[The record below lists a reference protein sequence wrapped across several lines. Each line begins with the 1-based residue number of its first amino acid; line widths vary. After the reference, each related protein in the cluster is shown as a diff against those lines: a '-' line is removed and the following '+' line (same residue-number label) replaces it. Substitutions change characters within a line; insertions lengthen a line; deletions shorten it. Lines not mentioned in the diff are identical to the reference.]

1 MFPFYKA
8 PLDPQNIKEDKSER
22 CNIGDSIS
30 QHLMVILSTR
40 LGEIPS
46 LPDFGCKVWDYQ
58 FELLYRSHDYI
69 IDITKNLEL
78 TVKKYEKRLLDPIVH
93 IELSEVEVNRTFRK
107 YPDAKKKMNIKINA
121 IMGDTKEPFFFKT
134 SLFLSPISK

>member
-8 PLDPQNIKEDKSER
+8 PLDPHNIKEDKSVR

-30 QHLMVILSTR
+30 QHLIVILSTR

-58 FELLYRSHDYI
+58 FELLYKSHEYI
-69 IDITKNLEL
+69 TDITQNLIL
-78 TVKKYEKRLLDPIVH
+78 TVGKYEKRLIDPI
-93 IELSEVEVNRTFRK
+93 I
-107 YPDAKKKMNIKINA
+107 KMQQ
-121 IMGDTKEPFFFKT
+121 
-134 SLFLSPISK
+134 